1 MLRLDLFRKLEKHR
15 GCVNT
20 VSFSEDGDILVS
32 GSDDRR
38 VIFWE
43 WETGHVKLSFHSGHY
58 DNVFQAKIMPYTED
72 RTIVTCAADGQV
84 MCFLELVKDSV
95 TSLTAALYLVIGSLW
110 KLSMVRS
117 VIRKYQVDR
126 LTVFNVLKSKIK
138 EKGKLF
144 LPSEHLEI
152 CVWKMNIVIIRYML
166 PLVEAFLAQEFLPV
180 KGFHSYLWCF

>member
-20 VSFSEDGDILVS
+20 VCFNADGDILVS

-43 WETGHVKLSFHSGHY
+43 WETGRVKLSYHSGHY

-84 MCFLELVKDSV
+84 TCFLDLVADIMTGS
-95 TSLTAALYLVIGSLW
+95 SLNSWIVPGNRIHMEVQF
-110 KLSMVRS
+110 SMVRTD
-117 VIRKYQVDR
+117 KCD
-126 LTVFNVLKSKIK
+126 SKI
-138 EKGKLF
+138 
-144 LPSEHLEI
+144 PSI
-152 CVWKMNIVIIRYML
+152 SYIIY
-166 PLVEAFLAQEFLPV
+166 
-180 KGFHSYLWCF
+180 C

>member
-1 MLRLDLFRKLEKHR
+1 MQQSFNGIFLLLLQDLVLRLDLFRKLEKHR

-20 VSFSEDGDILVS
+20 VSFNEDGDILVS

-84 MCFLELVKDSV
+84 MCFLELLVKDSR
-95 TSLTAALYLVIGSLW
+95 TSLTAAFCLVIESIW
-110 KLSMVRS
+110 KFSMVRS
-117 VIRKYQVDR
+117 VI
-126 LTVFNVLKSKIK
+126 
-138 EKGKLF
+138 
-144 LPSEHLEI
+144 
-152 CVWKMNIVIIRYML
+152 
-166 PLVEAFLAQEFLPV
+166 
-180 KGFHSYLWCF
+180 